1 MDVNA
6 ELANLLSKSGGE
18 LRKIGDKWIA
28 CSKSKACVGDTPSAA
43 VEAFLAARVP
53 RQREVID
60 RLTVIDTVVRE
71 PATPVDDARIKAL
84 EDSLSQTDAAL
95 RFLLEPVAVESVQ
108 YAAFPDPMPAELEK
122 ILRNSQ
128 HNFPVNLTDRLS
140 DWDPDEAS
148 LTTADLSEDLAQLVT
163 GEETLAQAVERM
175 TPGLDELLDMA
186 QALSNASLEKAVATI
201 EPERANDWM
210 ERLFSE
216 RGRLRLA
223 RGTVDE
229 NLSRENLINKTVG
242 VFGRVGAKR

>member
-1 MDVNA
+1 MRDADVH
-6 ELANLLSKSGGE
+6 S
-18 LRKIGDKWIA
+18 
-28 CSKSKACVGDTPSAA
+28 
-43 VEAFLAARVP
+43 
-53 RQREVID
+53 
-60 RLTVIDTVVRE
+60 
-71 PATPVDDARIKAL
+71 
-84 EDSLSQTDAAL
+84 
-95 RFLLEPVAVESVQ
+95 
-108 YAAFPDPMPAELEK
+108 
-122 ILRNSQ
+122 
-128 HNFPVNLTDRLS
+128 FPVNLTDRLS
-140 DWDPDEAS
+140 DWDTGADENN

-223 RGTVDE
+223 RGTVEE